1 MSHELDLIEVRG
13 FRSLADVELRIRPLN
28 VLIGQNGAGKS
39 NFVELF
45 TFVREV
51 VEERLQQY
59 TAKRGGAERLLF
71 YGSKRTPEMH
81 VSLRFPP
88 NGYDFVLEATDDDR
102 LIFLE
107 EHCAFKTG
115 DHNPYPYTESMATAG
130 ATESGLARDVRKTK
144 WGVSHHVLRALRD
157 WRVYHFHDTSRDA
170 AMKKLADVEDVHA
183 LKSNAA
189 NLAPFLRWL
198 SLEHQKHYKILLHSI
213 RGVLPFFKDFVFRF
227 NPFNQ
232 QQMRLEWQDKHSDLV
247 FTGHDLSDGS
257 LRFIC
262 LATLLLQPNLPSV
275 VLLDEPE
282 LGLHPTALEALA
294 RLLKRA
300 AARTTV
306 LVSTQS
312 VNLVNS
318 FDPEDIV
325 VTDRDEQG
333 ATTLHRLEAGPLANW
348 LQEYSLGELWEKN
361 VLGGK
366 PGVPGSQALNEDE
379 TAA

>member
-1 MSHELDLIEVRG
+1 MSHKLDLVSVRG
-13 FRSLADVELRIRPLN
+13 FRSLASVDLPIRPLN

-59 TAKRGGAERLLF
+59 TARRGGAERLLF
-71 YGSKRTPEMH
+71 YGSKRTPELI

-88 NGYDFVLEATDDDR
+88 NGYAFALEATDDDR
-102 LIFLE
+102 LIIAE
-107 EHCAFKTG
+107 EQCSFDTG
-115 DHNPYPYTESMATAG
+115 GAKPYRERMAVPG
-130 ATESGLARDVRKTK
+130 SLESGLAKDVRRTK
-144 WGVSHHVLRALRD
+144 YGVPHYVLGVLRD
-157 WRVYHFHDTSRDA
+157 WRVYHFHDTSREA
-170 AMKKLADVEDVHA
+170 AVKKLADIEDVHA
-183 LKSNAA
+183 LKSDAA

-213 RGVLPFFKDFVFRF
+213 RGVLPFFKDFVFRP

-262 LATLLLQPNLPSV
+262 LATLLLQPDLPSV

-333 ATTLHRLEAGPLANW
+333 ATTLHRLEAGPLATW

-366 PGVPGSQALNEDE
+366 PGVPGSQAFNEE
-379 TAA
+379 GAA

>member
-1 MSHELDLIEVRG
+1 MSYELKSIQVRG
-13 FRSLADVELRIRPLN
+13 FRSLANVDLQIRPLN

-39 NFVELF
+39 NFIELF

-59 TAKRGGAERLLF
+59 AAKRGGAERLLF
-71 YGSKRTPEMH
+71 YGSKRTPQLF
-81 VSLRFPP
+81 VNLWFPP
-88 NGYDFVLEATDDDR
+88 NGYAFALEATDDDR
-102 LIFLE
+102 LIFSTE
-107 EHCAFKTG
+107 QCSYDTG
-115 DHNPYPYTESMATAG
+115 SPKLYTERVGRPAAL
-130 ATESGLARDVRKTK
+130 ESGLAREVRNKETRVGKYVLDVLD
-144 WGVSHHVLRALRD
+144 S
-157 WRVYHFHDTSRDA
+157 WRVYHFHDTSREA
-170 AMKKLADVEDVHA
+170 TVKKFAEINDVHA
-183 LKSNAA
+183 LKSDAA

-198 SLEHQKHYKILLHSI
+198 SMLHPKHYQILLHAI
-213 RGVLPFFKDFVFRF
+213 RGVLPFFKDFVFRP
-227 NPFNQ
+227 NPFNK

-312 VNLVNS
+312 VNLVS
-318 FDPEDIV
+318 AFAPEEIIV
-325 VTDRDEQG
+325 ADRDEQG
-333 ATTLHRLEAGPLANW
+333 ATTLRRLESANLTDW
-348 LQEYSLGELWEKN
+348 LEEYSLGELWEKN

-366 PGVPGSQALNEDE
+366 PGVPGGQVQNEDGP
-379 TAA
+379 AV